1 LPEYR
6 GVETEELGLGGLT
19 WFVFVLQ
26 QNSFTVAKGL
36 PFAAE
41 RTTEFSLLKASSALV
56 LDVQYFNSLAGS
68 PVNQYVILFTRP
80 PS

>member
-1 LPEYR
+1 MHDEFDVAAPHAMNAFHPE
-6 GVETEELGLGGLT
+6 TDPLT
-19 WFVFVLQ
+19 DIWRKAVNV
-26 QNSFTVAKGL
+26 SDVC
-36 PFAAE
+36 
-41 RTTEFSLLKASSALV
+41 SLLKASSALV